1 MTDLK
6 AAFEATDWAMSRSD
20 FNAMVARASNEN
32 SPSALSTRVINNSS
46 YVIDIHGPIV
56 KTHSFMSLIMGAVSA
71 DDIIAAI
78 NDGQEHSEIILDID
92 SPGGEVRA
100 GRGPVEAIRAS
111 SVPVRTYASGACASL
126 AYLFASNTD
135 SIEASPDALVGSVGV
150 MGYHDEDEGVVRSQ
164 NAPDKNSREDAQ
176 QRANAMETQLIA
188 DIATGR
194 NITPQQVID
203 GYGKGMAFVASHAL
217 DRGMIDSIS
226 AAPSAI
232 TPKETPIVSDKKDG
246 VTFSAE
252 DIEAAKVQAAEQA
265 KAELL
270 AEQKQERERAEAE
283 AAKKEAAEL
292 KRKNAIEASPF
303 AAARPKMVAS
313 FFEGP
318 LADVTAE
325 QAVAMLGIAPEENEK
340 TSFDQAKADP
350 ENNPDVDAGSQA
362 SDKEGEAE
370 KASVEDPI
378 IFKALEIAAV
388 QGIEYD
394 KAYTI
399 AKEQLSALLAQ

>member
-6 AAFEATDWAMSRSD
+6 AEFATTDWAMPVTEYDS
-20 FNAMVARASNEN
+20 MVARASKEN
-32 SPSALSTRVINNSS
+32 KPIALRTDVEGDVFKV
-46 YVIDIHGPIV
+46 YIHGPIV
-56 KTHSFMSLIMGAVSA
+56 KSHTLQTLVNGAVSSS
-71 DDIIAAI
+71 DIVTAIDQGQSHAEIELDTDTPGGDVRAAAPVIAAI
-78 NDGQEHSEIILDID
+78 KN
-92 SPGGEVRA
+92 
-100 GRGPVEAIRAS
+100 S
-111 SVPVRTYASGACASL
+111 SVPIKTHVSGMCASL
-126 AYLFASNTD
+126 GYWIASATNSITAEDNAYIGGIGVIGRHVD
-135 SIEASPDALVGSVGV
+135 DESII
-150 MGYHDEDEGVVRSQ
+150 RSQ
-164 NAPDKNSREDAQ
+164 HAKNKNSREDAQ
-176 QRANAMETQLIA
+176 QRANAVESTMIA
-188 DIATGR
+188 NIAQGR
-194 NITPQQVID
+194 GVTDQHVID
-203 GYGKGMAFVASHAL
+203 NYGQGMTFIAADAL
-217 DRGMIDSIS
+217 QRKMIDPPN

-252 DIEAAKVQAAEQA
+252 DIEAAKVEAAKQA

-270 AEQKQERERAEAE
+270 AEQKQEREAAEAE

-340 TSFDQAKADP
+340 TTFDQAKADP